1 MRTDFLQP
9 LPNRSGTIS
18 MFRLFSF
25 LFFSTLATSC
35 SRDAGPPPLLGTL
48 EWDRIAVQAEAAEPV
63 IGIAVHE
70 GDLVSAGQLLL
81 QLDPRRTQAQLAQA
95 DAELRRA
102 RATQS
107 ELQHGTRSETLAAAR
122 ADLARVEAARSDA
135 QRERERAAELRSKG
149 LVAQAELDRRDTAL
163 KSARAEVASSQARVL
178 ELSNGTRPEQ
188 LDQADAAVD
197 AAQARVNEMRVS
209 LERLDVRAPQAGRV
223 DALPYKLGD
232 QPARGAGVV
241 SLLSGDRPYARLFV
255 PAPRRAALQP
265 GQMLRVRIAGV
276 AQPYSARVRAVR
288 SEAAFTPYYALSGD
302 DANRLSFRAE
312 ALLQLCAGDDC
323 ANAPAPADLPA
334 GLPLTAEAQTP

>member
-1 MRTDFLQP
+1 MRADFQHP
-9 LPNRSGTIS
+9 FPNRSVTLS
-18 MFRLFSF
+18 TFRVLLFS
-25 LFFSTLATSC
+25 LAFPLMTSC
-35 SRDAGPPPLLGTL
+35 HRDTAPAPLLGTL
-48 EWDRIAVQAEAAEPV
+48 EWDRIAIQAEAAEPV
-63 IGIAVHE
+63 IGLAVHE
-70 GDLVSAGQLLL
+70 GDMVSAGQLLL

-95 DAELRRA
+95 DAELRRV
-102 RATQS
+102 RAAQS
-107 ELQHGTRSETLAAAR
+107 ELQHGTRSEVLAAAR
-122 ADLARVEAARSDA
+122 ADLARAEAARGDA
-135 QRERERAAELRSKG
+135 QRERERAAELRRKG
-149 LVAQAELDRRDTAL
+149 LVAQAELDRRETAL
-163 KSARAEVASSQARVL
+163 KSARAEVAANQARVL

-197 AAQARVNEMRVS
+197 AAQAHVNELRVS
-209 LERLDVRAPQAGRV
+209 LDRLEVRAPQAGRV

-232 QPARGAGVV
+232 QPARGASVA

-255 PAPRRAALQP
+255 PAPRRAALRP

-323 ANAPAPADLPA
+323 ANAPQPADLPA
-334 GLPLTAEAQTP
+334 GLPLTAQADVP

>member
-1 MRTDFLQP
+1 MRPDFLRP
-9 LPNRSGTIS
+9 FPNRNGTLS
-18 MFRLFSF
+18 TFRRLAVLLVFP
-25 LFFSTLATSC
+25 LATSC
-35 SRDAGPPPLLGTL
+35 SRDALPPPLLGTL

-70 GDLVSAGQLLL
+70 GDTVSAGQLLL

-95 DAELRRA
+95 EAELRRA
-102 RATQS
+102 RAAQS

-122 ADLARVEAARSDA
+122 ADLARVEATRIDA
-135 QRERERAAELRSKG
+135 QRERERAAELRRKG

-163 KSARAEVASSQARVL
+163 KSTRAEVTASQARVL

-197 AAQARVNEMRVS
+197 AAQARVNELRIN
-209 LERLDVRAPQAGRV
+209 LERLEVRAPQAGRV

-241 SLLSGDRPYARLFV
+241 SLLIGDRPYARLFV

-265 GQMLRVRIAGV
+265 GQMLRVRISGV
-276 AQPYSARVRAVR
+276 AQAYSARVRAVR

-312 ALLQLCAGDDC
+312 ALLQLCAADDC
-323 ANAPAPADLPA
+323 ANAPQPSDLPA
-334 GLPLTAEAQTP
+334 GLPLTAEAEAP

>member
-1 MRTDFLQP
+1 MRTELLQP
-9 LPNRSGTIS
+9 CPNRSGIMST
-18 MFRLFSF
+18 FRTVF
-25 LFFSTLATSC
+25 LLPFFFFATSC
-35 SRDAGPPPLLGTL
+35 SRDTTPPPLLGTL
-48 EWDRIAVQAEAAEPV
+48 EWDRIAVQAEAPEPV
-63 IGIAVHE
+63 IAIAVHE
-70 GDLVSAGQLLL
+70 GDTVSAGQLLL

-102 RATQS
+102 RAAQS

-135 QRERERAAELRSKG
+135 QRERERAAELRRRG

-163 KSARAEVASSQARVL
+163 KSARAEVAAGQARVL

-197 AAQARVNEMRVS
+197 AAQARVNELRVS

-241 SLLSGDRPYARLFV
+241 SLLSGDRPYARLFI

-265 GQMLRVRIAGV
+265 GQMLRVQIAGV

-288 SEAAFTPYYALSGD
+288 SEASFTPYYALSGD

-312 ALLQLCAGDDC
+312 APLQLCEGDDC
-323 ANAPAPADLPA
+323 ANAPAPSALPA
-334 GLPLTAEAQTP
+334 GLPLTATVIAP

>member
-1 MRTDFLQP
+1 M
-9 LPNRSGTIS
+9 S
-18 MFRLFSF
+18 MFRF
-25 LFFSTLATSC
+25 LAFLLVVPLVTSC

-70 GDLVSAGQLLL
+70 GDVVSAGQLLL

-102 RATQS
+102 RAAQS

-122 ADLARVEAARSDA
+122 ADLARVEATRNDA
-135 QRERERAAELRSKG
+135 QRERERAAELRRKG

-163 KSARAEVASSQARVL
+163 KSARAEVAASQARVL

-197 AAQARVNEMRVS
+197 AAQARVNELRVS

-265 GQMLRVRIAGV
+265 GQMLRVQIAGV

-323 ANAPAPADLPA
+323 ANAPQPADLPA
-334 GLPLTAEAQTP
+334 GLPLTAEAQAP

>member
-1 MRTDFLQP
+1 MHIDFLRP
-9 LPNRSGTIS
+9 FPNRSGT
-18 MFRLFSF
+18 MFTFRFLALF
-25 LFFSTLATSC
+25 LVGPLATSC

-63 IGIAVHE
+63 TGIAVHE

-102 RATQS
+102 RAAQS

-122 ADLARVEAARSDA
+122 ADLARVEATRSDA
-135 QRERERAAELRSKG
+135 QRERERAAELRRKG

-197 AAQARVNEMRVS
+197 AAQARVNELRVS

-232 QPARGAGVV
+232 QPARGASVV

-255 PAPRRAALQP
+255 PAPRRTALQP
-265 GQMLRVRIAGV
+265 GQMLRVRISGV

-323 ANAPAPADLPA
+323 ANAPKPADLPA
-334 GLPLTAEAQTP
+334 GLPLTAEAEAP